1 MQEYFDG
8 WMKSSHR
15 LAAVCND
22 CHTPPGILNK
32 YRTKAINGFWHSYAF
47 TSGRFPDVLQI
58 KARNHDVVEEACQK
72 CHLEIVQAIA
82 GPHEADSSLSCVRC
96 HASVGHF

>member
-1 MQEYFDG
+1 
-8 WMKSSHR
+8 MKSSHR